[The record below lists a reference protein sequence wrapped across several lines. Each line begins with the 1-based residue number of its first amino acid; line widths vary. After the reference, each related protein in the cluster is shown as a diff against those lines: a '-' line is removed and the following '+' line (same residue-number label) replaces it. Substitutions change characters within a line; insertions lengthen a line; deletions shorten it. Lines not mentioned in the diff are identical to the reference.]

1 MVEWGAVWWVV
12 IGRVCAHG
20 VGRATISERRYIKKV
35 ELCILLKKITYANVY
50 NVEQINVFMFQE
62 N

>member
-20 VGRATISERRYIKKV
+20 VGRATISERRYIQKLNFDGLTKR
-35 ELCILLKKITYANVY
+35 KHAPMYTYNGY
-50 NVEQINVFMFQE
+50 NR
-62 N
+62 